1 MNAMFVMFWLFLGC
15 HVMSW
20 QAKSELG
27 VFSEDGV
34 EETRDLF
41 WRKVC
46 TIRFGGR
53 SVSSEPLVEADCVP
67 LRVSCW
73 LHTLT

>member
-15 HVMSW
+15 HVVSW

-53 SVSSEPLVEADCVP
+53 C
-67 LRVSCW
+67 CI
-73 LHTLT
+73 